1 MGSSPQLG
9 PGTDFPFPG
18 DAKPNRWTLLQRI
31 LFRFVFA
38 YLVLYAA
45 PATERADLLS
55 VIPGG
60 AFVARPY
67 ISLWHSVV
75 PWVAKTTFHLSGRA
89 IVYIR
94 TGSTDTSLDYIL
106 EFCFVLLALAATV
119 LWSILDRRRGD
130 YSRVHAWLRLLI
142 RYNLSFTLF
151 IYALVKIFPLQ
162 FPSTPL
168 DRFVEPHGNFS
179 PMGLLW
185 SFMGASTPY
194 TIFGGVCEATAAS
207 FLLFRRTTTL
217 GGFIAFGVLLN
228 VTMLN
233 FCYDVP
239 VKLYSTNLLLMAV
252 FLAAPDVRR
261 LVDVFILNR
270 PTPPSYVP
278 TIRFERRA
286 ARIGVTLFQFVF
298 TGIFLFG
305 QVSNNWKAYK
315 RQYVNPER
323 PPIYGLY
330 RVETFLRGGQ
340 EVPPLATDQ
349 SRWNWL
355 IAQSPR
361 GLAIQNMDGLPP
373 QFFPAQYDAVNH
385 HIALTVRGV
394 KYSFIYTYPDPDH
407 LLFEGG
413 GEKDRLSVR
422 FRKID
427 PSAFLLASRG
437 FLGSMSYPS
446 TAEMGI
452 EGIAAIQTKL

>member
-1 MGSSPQLG
+1 MGSSPQLDTE
-9 PGTDFPFPG
+9 TDFPSPG
-18 DAKPNRWTLLQRI
+18 DARPCRWTLPQRI

-38 YLVLYAA
+38 YLILYAA

-60 AFVARPY
+60 ALVARQY
-67 ISLWHSVV
+67 IALWHSFV
-75 PWVAKTTFHLSGRA
+75 PWVAKTIFHLSGRA
-89 IVYIR
+89 IVYAP
-94 TGSTDTSLDYIL
+94 TGSTDTSLDYVQ

-130 YSRVHAWLRLLI
+130 YRRLHAWLRLLI
-142 RYNLSFTLF
+142 RYTLSFALF
-151 IYALVKIFPLQ
+151 TYGLVKIFPLQ

-168 DRFVEPHGNFS
+168 DRFIEPHGNFS
-179 PMGLLW
+179 PMGVLW

-194 TIFGGVCEATAAS
+194 TIFAGVCEATAAS
-207 FLLFRRTTTL
+207 LLLFRRTTTL
-217 GGFIAFGVLLN
+217 GGLIASGVLLN

-252 FLAAPDVRR
+252 FLVAPDVRR

-270 PTPPSYVP
+270 PTPPSGVA

-286 ARIGVTLFQFVF
+286 ARIGVTVFQLVF

-305 QVSNNWKAYK
+305 QVSSDWKAYQ
-315 RQYVNPER
+315 RRYVNPDR

-330 RVETFLRGGQ
+330 RVETFLRGGR
-340 EVPPLATDQ
+340 EMPPLATDQ
-349 SRWNWL
+349 TRWNWL

-385 HIALTVRGV
+385 HVVLAVRGV
-394 KYSFIYTYPDPDH
+394 RYALIYTYPDPDH

-413 GEKDRLSVR
+413 SEKDTISVR

-437 FLGSMSYPS
+437 FHRISELPFNR
-446 TAEMGI
+446 
-452 EGIAAIQTKL
+452 